1 MSQMTFALLPGSWS
15 IGLDATPVLLAQD
28 GVVVPPPGAGP
39 APGPTASDPGTGAGG
54 GAAAAPTDSLFP
66 FLMLGFVVIL
76 LMLTVPGPR
85 KEKKRRAEMMAAL
98 RKHDRVQTI
107 GGVIGSIIEIKS
119 DEIVLKVDESS
130 NTRITFS
137 KSAVQQVLQSRER
150 GRSAE
155 PAEADVEADA
165 ARS

>member
-1 MSQMTFALLPGSWS
+1 MPQTTFTILPGSWS
-15 IGLDATPVLLAQD
+15 FGLDAAPVLLAQD
-28 GVVVPPPGAGP
+28 GVGVPPPGAGP
-39 APGPTASDPGTGAGG
+39 APAPTAADPGTGAGG
-54 GAAAAPTDSLFP
+54 GAAAAPGDSLFP

-76 LMLTVPGPR
+76 LMLTVLGPR

-137 KSAVQQVLQSRER
+137 KSAVQQVLQSRDR
-150 GRSAE
+150 GRSVE
-155 PAEADVEADA
+155 PAEADLEADA
-165 ARS
+165 SRS